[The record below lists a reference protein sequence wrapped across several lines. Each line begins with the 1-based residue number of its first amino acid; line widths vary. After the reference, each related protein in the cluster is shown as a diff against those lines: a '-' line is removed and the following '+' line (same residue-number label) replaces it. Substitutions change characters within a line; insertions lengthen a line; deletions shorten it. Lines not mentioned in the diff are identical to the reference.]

1 MMDRLAA
8 MRIFVC
14 VVEERSFSGA
24 AKRIGLAN
32 ATITG
37 SVKALEKHLGAPLLN
52 RTTRH
57 VSATNE
63 GTRYFE
69 HARSILAQI
78 DEIEEAVSSA
88 HRSARGRLVVEVPA
102 ALGLAFIVPHL
113 RRFTERHPDIQV
125 TMLLNPDPGGLVQS
139 GIDVGLQ
146 LGALKDSNYI
156 ARKVINTRHVA
167 CASPDYLKRAG
178 RPNHPSELGGF
189 NCLGFHNPHSG
200 RVVDW
205 FFRKGNETA
214 RHVPKGNMHFNSSQA
229 LLDVAVA
236 GGGIVYAL
244 DILVKEAFANKSL
257 VPLLPG
263 WVTLERPL
271 FLIYPP
277 HRYLPQKT
285 KLFAAFVQSL
295 WARKS

>member
-1 MMDRLAA
+1 MDRLSA

-32 ATITG
+32 ATVTG
-37 SVKALEKHLGAPLLN
+37 AVKNLEEHLGTPLLS

-57 VSATNE
+57 VSVTNE
-63 GTRYFE
+63 GMRYFE
-69 HARSILAQI
+69 RARAILAEI
-78 DEIEEAVSSA
+78 DEIEETVSSA
-88 HRSARGRLVVEVPA
+88 HRSARGHLVVEVPA

-113 RRFTERHPDIQV
+113 RRFSERHPDIQV

-156 ARKVINTRHVA
+156 ARKVINTRHVV

-178 RPNHPSELGGF
+178 RPGHPSDLGAL

-205 FFRKGNETA
+205 LFRRGNEA
-214 RHVPKGNMHFNSSQA
+214 VRHVPKGNMQFNSSRA
-229 LLDVAVA
+229 LLEVAMD
-236 GGGIVYAL
+236 GGGVIYAIDL
-244 DILVKEAFANKSL
+244 LVRDAFANKSL
-257 VPLLPG
+257 VPLLPD
-263 WVTLERPL
+263 WSTLERPL

-277 HRYLPQKT
+277 HKSLPQKT
-285 KLFAAFVQSL
+285 KVFAAFVQSL
-295 WARKS
+295 WARKR